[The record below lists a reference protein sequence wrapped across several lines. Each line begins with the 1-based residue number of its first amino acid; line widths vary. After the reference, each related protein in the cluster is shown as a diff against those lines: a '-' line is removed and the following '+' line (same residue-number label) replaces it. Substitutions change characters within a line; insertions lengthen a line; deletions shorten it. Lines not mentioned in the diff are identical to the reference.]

1 MRVIIIDDE
10 APARNILKKYLSEYT
25 DFEIVTECENGFDGL
40 KAIKD
45 HKPDLIFL
53 DIQMPKLDGF
63 ELLELIDERPEVV
76 FVTAFDQYAIK
87 AFDQNAIDY
96 LLKPYSPDRL
106 KSTIEKINQRVKVK
120 AEQETE
126 EDDKIP
132 KLLDAINEKKELLDR
147 VVVKNGAKIEIF
159 PVKDIL
165 YIKAEDDYVMIYT
178 NKGRFLKKATMK
190 YFESHLKPDQFV
202 RIHRSYIVNTVFI
215 QRMERYGKET
225 MIIRLP
231 GNVDIKTS
239 KAGAKRMKEV
249 LGL

>member
-10 APARNILKKYLSEYT
+10 APARNILKKYLGEYT
-25 DFEIVTECENGFDGL
+25 EFEIIAECENGFDGL
-40 KAIKD
+40 KAIKE

-106 KSTIEKINQRVKVK
+106 KSTIEKINQRVKAK
-120 AEQETE
+120 AEEQVE

-132 KLLDAINEKKELLDR
+132 KLLDAIHEKKELLER

-159 PVKDIL
+159 PVKEIL

-190 YFESHLKPDQFV
+190 YFESHLQPDQFV
-202 RIHRSYIVNTVFI
+202 RIHRSYIVNTVYI

-239 KAGAKRMKEV
+239 KSGAKRMKEV